1 MYHPKSE
8 DKKKRGGGWGD
19 DKAYFAPYI
28 GTYLLNKASKTT

>member
-8 DKKKRGGGWGD
+8 GKKKKGGGGED
-19 DKAYFAPYI
+19 DKAYFAPHI